1 MDVTPPAG
9 RLLRFG
15 LFQLDPST
23 GELHRNGRRVRLQEQ
38 PFTVLTLLLERPAQ
52 LITREELRQKLWPAD
67 TFVDFDDGLNAAVKK
82 LRFALGDSAENPT
95 FIETIPRRGYR
106 FITPVIA
113 DSDGVA
119 SAELAEPHV
128 IAAPPRL
135 PGQRS
140 ARWLG
145 LAAITIVAVAAVTLI
160 EAERSLPPAA
170 ASEVSPIR
178 SIVVLP
184 LKNLSNDPEQQYFA
198 DGMTDELITR
208 LASLEG
214 VRVISRT
221 SAMTFKNTDK
231 LLPQIASEL
240 HVDAVV
246 EGSVLHSGN
255 RVRITAQLIHAATDR
270 HLWAESY
277 ERDERDVVEM
287 QNEVARDIARNVSLK
302 LPSAGVA
309 TARRMRPVDPEAHRA
324 YLLGRY
330 RWHTRRTQ
338 ELLNAIGD
346 FQRAIAIDPGYALA
360 YGGLAD
366 VYLVLPF
373 LSRTTQEEVYPK
385 AKEAAEKAISL
396 DPALAEAHTSN
407 AYVKMYLEWDF
418 AGAERGFRKAIELNP
433 NYATAHQWYAE
444 LLSFQGRHVE
454 ALAEIRIALELDP
467 LAAVMHHQAGQTHQQ
482 ARRYDEAIQEYEN
495 AIALDPWF
503 VGPSG
508 HFMMWAYSRK
518 GMLEPAAE
526 MMKRVFPGN
535 SRAQKLASELASAAA
550 SGDRRAFRLKQL
562 ESATLYPQP
571 FCYTALF
578 HAALRDDDQALQW
591 LNKAYD
597 QRLECIL
604 YINVDPEWDHL
615 RSDPRFVAILQ
626 KIGLDDR
633 LSTREHGLAKRDDLD
648 RRTHVAVKAL
658 VSSGIDGAY

>member
-1 MDVTPPAG
+1 MHVPAPPG
-9 RLLRFG
+9 PLLRFG

-23 GELHRNGRRVRLQEQ
+23 GELHRSGRRVRLQEQ
-38 PFTVLTLLLERPAQ
+38 PLRVLTLLLERPAQ

-82 LRFALGDSAENPT
+82 LRFALGDSSDNPT

-119 SAELAEPHV
+119 SAELAEPHL
-128 IAAPPRL
+128 IAAPSRL
-135 PGQRS
+135 TGQRR
-140 ARWLG
+140 ALWLGLG
-145 LAAITIVAVAAVTLI
+145 LAAITIVSVAAAWLI
-160 EAERSLPPAA
+160 ESERSLPPAA
-170 ASEVSPIR
+170 ASEVFPIR
-178 SIVVLP
+178 SILVLP

-198 DGMTDELITR
+198 DGMTEELITR

-221 SAMTFKNTDK
+221 SAMTFRNTDK
-231 LLPQIASEL
+231 LLPQIASDL
-240 HVDAVV
+240 QVDAVV

-255 RVRITAQLIHAATDR
+255 RVRITAQLIHGATDR

-287 QNEVARDIARNVSLK
+287 QNEVARDIARNVGLK
-302 LPSAGVA
+302 LLSAGVA
-309 TARRMRPVDPEAHRA
+309 TERRMRPIDPEAHRA

-346 FQRAIAIDPGYALA
+346 FQRAIAIDPNYALA
-360 YGGLAD
+360 YCGLAD

-373 LSRTTQEEVYPK
+373 LSPTTQEEAYPK
-385 AKEAAEKAISL
+385 AKEAAEKAIFL

-407 AYVKMYLEWDF
+407 AYVKMYLDWDF

-444 LLSFQGRHVE
+444 LLSFQGRHLE

-467 LAAVMHHQAGQTHQQ
+467 LAAIIHHQAGQTHQQ

-508 HFMMWAYSRK
+508 HFMMWAYSRQ

-526 MMKRVFPGN
+526 MMKRVFRGH
-535 SRAQKLASELASAAA
+535 SRGENLASQLASAAA
-550 SGDRRAFRLKQL
+550 SGDTRAFRLKQL
-562 ESATLYPQP
+562 ESATLYPRP
-571 FCYTALF
+571 SCYTALF
-578 HAALRDDDQALQW
+578 HAALRDNVQALQW

-597 QRLECIL
+597 QRNECIL

-615 RSDPRFVAILQ
+615 RSDPRFVAILR
-626 KIGLDDR
+626 KIGLDHR
-633 LSTREHGLAKRDDLD
+633 LSTGEHGLAKRDM
-648 RRTHVAVKAL
+648 
-658 VSSGIDGAY
+658 